1 MPSKINQIY
10 YQWYIQIIILYGSNT
25 LPIKKLSH
33 EEPLSFKVWQ
43 HVQQQLYLH
52 YKVHWILCKMV
63 GAPSFS
69 EPYSCKQPPL
79 HSPPK
84 IRSSTSVNFH
94 LPIHLCLFTNSS
106 LQSPLTL
113 PSSIPHQFL
122 TFLVLHP
129 NIPTI
134 KTKNVFPTSA
144 ISLIQVASRDQGVRT
159 SCEDKHCFDLSIL
172 SKSMGSDNRTHNHW
186 FLIAQA
192 QKIGVLQVVVS
203 NEDASNWN
211 DKPFNP
217 PSLIPPT
224 YCHYFHTLLI
234 PSQKLTFLW
243 KSVAWLDFHLKLTIL
258 M

>member
-1 MPSKINQIY
+1 MKFNQCETSRTLKIDLFEIPHNESIGQLFWLYKLLFRIKLILGSSYNSSWLKPLYNIILIMFFIGFLFRPTSLSHTPPKVLDIPNHMPSKINQIY

-122 TFLVLHP
+122 TFLVLHT

-144 ISLIQVASRDQGVRT
+144 I
-159 SCEDKHCFDLSIL
+159 
-172 SKSMGSDNRTHNHW
+172 
-186 FLIAQA
+186 
-192 QKIGVLQVVVS
+192 
-203 NEDASNWN
+203 
-211 DKPFNP
+211 
-217 PSLIPPT
+217 
-224 YCHYFHTLLI
+224 
-234 PSQKLTFLW
+234 
-243 KSVAWLDFHLKLTIL
+243 
-258 M
+258 